1 MSCLFPERLGHRALE
16 DSFLGGETG
25 PALEDLPGQL
35 HEHFHAVYHG
45 ATVLAGGSQKGCHP
59 GIGDHVDD
67 RYSCLPPIRIGAG
80 RPRDYRPATRLRFL
94 VDTQLLKLLSRRLE
108 EAGPAG
114 EHVLAHLPF
123 SPPRHVYHYSAP

>member
-1 MSCLFPERLGHRALE
+1 MSCLFPESFGHRALE
-16 DSFLGGETG
+16 DGFLGGEAG

-67 RYSCLPPIRIGAG
+67 R
-80 RPRDYRPATRLRFL
+80 ATRVDRIPADRNRFQCWSAAQMGG
-94 VDTQLLKLLSRRLE
+94 D
-108 EAGPAG
+108 PA
-114 EHVLAHLPF
+114 
-123 SPPRHVYHYSAP
+123 PRN